1 MDRDIHSLDVRL
13 LLAFDALARE
23 RSVTRAAARLGVTQ
37 QGLSGQLARMRALFG
52 DPLFVREGSG
62 VSPTPRADMLA
73 PQIRA
78 VLAGMRG
85 LVETAAFAPAAF
97 DGVVS
102 VAASDY
108 AVAVVLP
115 PLLLALRAQAP
126 RLRLA
131 VRPLQSA
138 TLEQD
143 MRERRIDFALS
154 VPQFTPTGL
163 RSHRMIA
170 EHYLGAVRCDHPLA
184 QGYVDLDRF
193 CAFPHLLV
201 SPDKG
206 DFHGPTDTALALVG
220 RARDV
225 AVVVPSFAV
234 AAGILEATDLV
245 AVLPARL
252 LSAAPRRLHVFA
264 PPVAVVGFDLHG
276 FWPERLHAD
285 AMHLWFREICFGC
298 LRGMAWREAHVSE
311 RMSEGDKTAAARVS

>member
-1 MDRDIHSLDVRL
+1 MDRDIHLLDVRL

-23 RSVTRAAARLGVTQ
+23 RSVTRAAARLGMTQ

-52 DPLFVREGSG
+52 NPLFVREGAG
-62 VSPTPRADMLA
+62 IAPTPRADALA

-78 VLAGMRG
+78 VLAGMRM
-85 LVETAAFAPAAF
+85 LVETSAFDPAAF

-131 VRPLQSA
+131 VRPLVSA

-154 VPQFTPTGL
+154 VPQFTPPGL
-163 RSHRMIA
+163 RSHQLIV
-170 EHYLGAVRCDHPLA
+170 EHYVGAVRCDHPLA
-184 QGYVDLDRF
+184 QGAIDLDRF
-193 CAFPHLLV
+193 CAYPHLLV

-206 DFHGPTDTALALVG
+206 DFAGPTDAALALVG

-225 AVVVPSFAV
+225 AVVVPSFSVAV
-234 AAGILEATDLV
+234 GLLEATDLV

-264 PPVAVVGFDLHG
+264 TPVPVEGFELHG

-285 AMHLWFREICFGC
+285 AMQTWFRGICFAC
-298 LRGMAWREAHVSE
+298 M
-311 RMSEGDKTAAARVS
+311 

>member
-1 MDRDIHSLDVRL
+1 MDRDIHALDVRL

-23 RSVTRAAARLGVTQ
+23 RSVTRAAARLGITQ
-37 QGLSGQLARMRALFG
+37 QGLSGQLSRMRALFG
-52 DPLFVREGSG
+52 NPLFVREGSG
-62 VSPTPRADMLA
+62 VAPTPRAEALV

-78 VLAGMRG
+78 VLAGMRA
-85 LVETAAFAPAAF
+85 LVETSAFDPAGF

-126 RLRLA
+126 KLRLA
-131 VRPLQSA
+131 VRPLLSA

-154 VPQFTPTGL
+154 IPQFTPPGL
-163 RSHRMIA
+163 RAHRLIA
-170 EHYLGAVRCDHPLA
+170 DHYLGAMRCDHPLA
-184 QGYVDLDRF
+184 EGPVSLDSF

-206 DFHGPTDTALALVG
+206 DFHGPTDTALAAVG
-220 RARDV
+220 RRRDV
-225 AVVVPSFAV
+225 AIVVPGFSV
-234 AAGILEATDLV
+234 ATSILEATDLI

-252 LSAAPRRLHVFA
+252 LTTTARRLRVFEL
-264 PPVAVVGFDLHG
+264 PVPVAGFDLHG
-276 FWPERLHAD
+276 FWPERLHTD
-285 AMHLWFREICFGC
+285 AMHQWFRGKCFEC
-298 LRGMAWREAHVSE
+298 V
-311 RMSEGDKTAAARVS
+311 